1 MQLTIADLTA
11 DEIVASE
18 IITLADIKNGRTD
31 ELQVEVEWTNDN
43 DRDDSELA
51 GERIALPVSV
61 NVIQYTGT

>member
-1 MQLTIADLTA
+1 MTA

>member
-1 MQLTIADLTA
+1 MTA

-43 DRDDSELA
+43 DRDDAELA
-51 GERIALPVSV
+51 GKRIELHESV
-61 NVIQYTGT
+61 NVNQYTST